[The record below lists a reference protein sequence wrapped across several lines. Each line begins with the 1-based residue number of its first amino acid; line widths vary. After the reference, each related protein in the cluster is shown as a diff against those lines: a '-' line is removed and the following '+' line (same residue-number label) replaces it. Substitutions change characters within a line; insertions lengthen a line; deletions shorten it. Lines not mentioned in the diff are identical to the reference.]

1 MASKVVEKEY
11 NSLLYKYLTILKWKN
26 NDSNS
31 SLEAWNEDKVVADI
45 CKIIVKN
52 HITKVSIM
60 FDKTK
65 YVRTE
70 KNLRVTFAD
79 QLSNLGMILLLGT
92 YQKITGF
99 FSGGTLGLFTGM
111 SILSLFEVV
120 FWFMKSLSTFLKV
133 PARSKKRRNQYLV

>member
-1 MASKVVEKEY
+1 MGEQAFPRDSDEICKKTITDLSLEYNLASKVVEKEY
-11 NSLLYKYLTILKWKN
+11 NSLLYKYLTILNWKN
-26 NDSNS
+26 NNSNS

-45 CKIIVKN
+45 CKTIVKN

-79 QLSNLGMILLLGT
+79 QLSNLGMILPLGT
-92 YQKITGF
+92 YISENDRF
-99 FSGGTLGLFTGM
+99 FFRWNLRPFHGNEHLEF
-111 SILSLFEVV
+111 I
-120 FWFMKSLSTFLKV
+120 
-133 PARSKKRRNQYLV
+133 